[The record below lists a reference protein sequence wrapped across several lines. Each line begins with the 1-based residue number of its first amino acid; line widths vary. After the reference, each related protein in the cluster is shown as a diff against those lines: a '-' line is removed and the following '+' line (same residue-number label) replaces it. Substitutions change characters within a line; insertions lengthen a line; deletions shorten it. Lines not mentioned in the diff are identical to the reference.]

1 MKKLSLKEVA
11 GEFEDITSGSRLF
24 YNKQTGEFEYY
35 NENFG
40 DKVGTEKYED
50 KDVWVA
56 SPTAQDIN
64 EYEIMT
70 DFAKQIADAQLQH
83 RLLVALS
90 GKGAFRR
97 FREICL
103 NTGLNEAWE
112 KFKHKEYIA
121 IAKEWCNNAG
131 LSYEV

>member
-11 GEFEDITSGSRLF
+11 EEFKDITAESRLF
-24 YNKQTGEFEYY
+24 YNKETGEFEYY
-35 NENFG
+35 NKNFG
-40 DKVGTEKYED
+40 DTVDVKKYES
-50 KDVWVA
+50 DVWVA

-70 DFAKQIADAQLQH
+70 DFTKQIADAQLQH
-83 RLLVALS
+83 KLVVALS

-97 FREICL
+97 FRDICL

-131 LSYEV
+131 LAYEA

>member
-11 GEFEDITSGSRLF
+11 EEFKDITAGSRLF
-24 YNKQTGEFEYY
+24 YNKETGEFEYY

-40 DKVGTEKYED
+40 DAVDVKKYEA
-50 KDVWVA
+50 DVWVA

-83 RLLVALS
+83 RLIVALS

-97 FREICL
+97 FRDTCL
-103 NTGLNEAWE
+103 NTGLSEAWE
-112 KFKHKEYIA
+112 KFKHKEYVA
-121 IAKEWCNNAG
+121 IAKEWCNNTG
-131 LSYEV
+131 LSYEA

>member
-1 MKKLSLKEVA
+1 MKKVSLKDIA
-11 GEFEDITSGSRLF
+11 DEFETITSETRLF
-24 YNKQTGEFEYY
+24 YNKETGEFEHC
-35 NENFG
+35 NELDPN
-40 DKVGTEKYED
+40 DTDVKKY
-50 KDVWVA
+50 KDDTWVA

-70 DFAKQIADAQLQH
+70 DFVKQIADTHLQH
-83 RLLVALS
+83 RLSVALS

-103 NTGLNEAWE
+103 NTGLIEAWY
-112 KFKHKEYIA
+112 KFKRKEYIA

-131 LSYEV
+131 LTYEV

>member
-11 GEFEDITSGSRLF
+11 EEFEDITAGSRLF
-24 YNKQTGEFEYY
+24 YNKETGEFEYY

-40 DKVGTEKYED
+40 DDADVKKYEA
-50 KDVWVA
+50 DVWVA
-56 SPTAQDIN
+56 SPAAQDIN

-83 RLLVALS
+83 RLIVALS

-103 NTGLNEAWE
+103 NTGLSEAWE

-131 LSYEV
+131 LVYEA

>member
-11 GEFEDITSGSRLF
+11 EEFKDITAESRLF
-24 YNKQTGEFEYY
+24 YNKETGEFEYY

-40 DKVGTEKYED
+40 DTVDVKKYES
-50 KDVWVA
+50 DVWVA

-70 DFAKQIADAQLQH
+70 DFTKQIADAQLQH
-83 RLLVALS
+83 KLVVALS

-97 FREICL
+97 FRDICL

-131 LSYEV
+131 LAYEA

>member
-1 MKKLSLKEVA
+1 MKKLSLREVA
-11 GEFEDITSGSRLF
+11 EEFEDITSGSRLF
-24 YNKQTGEFEYY
+24 YNKETGEFECYS
-35 NENFG
+35 ENFG
-40 DKVGTEKYED
+40 DAVDVKKYET
-50 KDVWVA
+50 DVWVA

-97 FREICL
+97 FRDICL
-103 NTGLNEAWE
+103 NTGLNEAWK
-112 KFKHKEYIA
+112 KFKRKEYIA